1 MKAGRGLVAWL
12 PRVTWL
18 AVAFA
23 LLAGARAAYD
33 GGWTTDEPMHLEWSR
48 RLIDRGIT
56 ERRSALHF
64 NSKTPVT
71 VLNEVSRR
79 FARHALRWRQR
90 EMVRFATRLPGLLW
104 FGVVLAATF
113 LVTRLCAGTVAAHL
127 ATQAVALDPNLIAHS
142 ALATV
147 DTAYAAATLLT
158 VVAALGFARRPGV
171 TWGAALGLALGLAF
185 SVKFTAFL
193 LLPGVAL
200 LPLAMEGEAGRLR
213 RAPALAGMAVALVAA
228 TTLICASYLFTGV
241 AVPLGEVAWQ
251 STVFTSLARAMP
263 SLALPLPVDFLTGL
277 DICFNAERTKVFNVV
292 ILGQRHPA
300 GVFYYFGVAWLLKTP
315 LLLLAALTFG
325 LVQTLRERPLRANPA
340 LRYVALH
347 LGLGLFYFS
356 FVFRMQIG
364 FRFVLMC
371 VPLAAILAGAGLATL
386 VHHRLFAPVLALVV
400 LSAVAENAAYLGN
413 SLAFTNAA
421 VWPKRDV
428 YRLLADS
435 NVDYGQN
442 HEKMAAWFAANRA
455 PHRHLD
461 PVHLLPGENI
471 LSFDQA
477 TGARGYP
484 RHEWLREHLRPTRHF
499 RHTYLFFEVESDDFE
514 RFLADSRRLRPAP
527 DAEQLCSPGDPRNRP
542 VDLQAAARF
551 APAPSPRGVELVCA
565 RVSGPADLALRSLEG
580 EVFWGRADQLRKY
593 WDRLR
598 EDAEVWYRLDP
609 GVHAFVVAEPL
620 SFRGEWIVRGGP
632 VAAWAREAR
641 ASKRRLQPWAP
652 EPAPFAPARLSS
664 R

>member
-1 MKAGRGLVAWL
+1 MGQVSWL
-12 PRVTWL
+12 PLVTWA

-23 LLAGARAAYD
+23 FLASARAAYE

-48 RLIDRGIT
+48 RLMEQGVT

-71 VLNEVSRR
+71 MLNEASRR
-79 FARHALRWRQR
+79 FARRRLGWRDPD
-90 EMVRFATRLPGLLW
+90 MARFAARLPGLLW

-113 LVTRLCAGTVAAHL
+113 LVSRRCAGAVAGHL
-127 ATQAVALDPNLIAHS
+127 ATQAVALDPNLIAQS

-158 VVAALGFARRPGV
+158 VAAALGFARRPSV

-200 LPLAMEGEAGRLR
+200 LPLVVDGEAFRFR
-213 RAPALAGMAVALVAA
+213 RAPALAGMAAALVAG
-228 TTLICASYLFTGV
+228 TTLICASYLFTGIGL
-241 AVPLGEVAWQ
+241 PLGGVAWQ
-251 STVFTSLARAMP
+251 SSVFATLARAMP
-263 SLALPLPVDFLTGL
+263 TLALPLPVDFLTGL
-277 DICFNAERTKVFNVV
+277 DICFNSERTKVFNVV

-300 GVFYYFGVAWLLKTP
+300 GVFYYFAVAWLLKTP
-315 LLLLAALTFG
+315 LLLLACSTLG
-325 LVQTLRERPLRANPA
+325 LVRTLREGLLRTNPA

-364 FRFVLMC
+364 YRFVLMC
-371 VPLAAILAGAGLATL
+371 VPLAAILAAAGLASL
-386 VHHRLFAPVLALVV
+386 VHHRLFAPVLAVVV
-400 LSAVAENAAYLGN
+400 LTAVAENAAYLGN

-428 YRLLADS
+428 YRLLSDS

-442 HEKMAAWFAANRA
+442 HEKMADWFAANRA
-455 PHRHLD
+455 PQRYLD
-461 PVHLLPGENI
+461 PIHILPGENI

-477 TGARGYP
+477 NGARGYP

-499 RHTYLFFEVESDDFE
+499 RHTYLFFEVGDDDFE
-514 RFLADSRRLRPAP
+514 RLLAESRRLRPAP
-527 DAEQLCSPGDPRNRP
+527 GTEPLCPPRDPRNRP
-542 VDLQAAARF
+542 VDLQAPARF
-551 APAPSPRGVELVCA
+551 APTPSSHDVELVCV
-565 RVSGPADLALRSLEG
+565 RVSAPVDLALRGLEG
-580 EVFWGRADQLRKY
+580 EVSWGRADQLRND

-609 GVHAFVVAEPL
+609 GVHAFVAAEPL
-620 SFRGEWIVRGGP
+620 SFRGEWIVKGGP

-641 ASKRRLQPWAP
+641 ASNRHLDAG
-652 EPAPFAPARLSS
+652 LSS